1 MFFDHPLYA
10 ELLNNLAELVYI
22 FDEEGRIV
30 FINHAAEK
38 FEGLKLEEVRGL
50 HVDDIYYQ
58 DYSPSIKALET
69 GQKVVDMNNIY
80 TIHGKQFRQ
89 ITQAYPIFYEQ
100 KVIGVFTVQTD
111 ITSLE
116 RILAENIRLQRTSV
130 KGPQQKLEF
139 TSLIGKNAAFLHC
152 IEIAK
157 SAAKNDSAVLLS
169 GPTGSGKEMFAKS
182 IHNASSRSGGPY
194 LAINCAAIPETLLES
209 ILFGTVKGSF
219 TGAMDKPGLFEQ
231 AKGGTLF
238 LDEINSMPL
247 ESQAKILRVLEE
259 KECRRIGGDK
269 DIKMDVRI
277 ISSINATP
285 REVLDERILRED
297 LFYRL
302 AVISILIPPLRKRP
316 EDITLLTEHFV
327 EKYNQKFGK
336 QITGLDAESHHF
348 FSTFSWPGN
357 VRQLKHTIESAIG
370 MADDADS
377 LIRLRYLPQ
386 YLFEGKIAI
395 DSLAV
400 SETVQSD
407 GGPDICRT
415 DIEEADLQKTDIPAA
430 DTRAADIPAADT
442 PAADKRESEAFPR
455 DIREQVRKEERQKIV
470 QTLYECNGNVAKTA
484 RVLNMHRQSLIYK
497 MKKYDI
503 T

>member
-1 MFFDHPLYA
+1 MSRKNLIRSIFNDHPLYA

-50 HVDDIYYQ
+50 HVNDIYYQ

-89 ITQAYPIFYEQ
+89 ITRAYPVFDQQ
-100 KVIGVFTVQTD
+100 KIIGVFTVQTD

-116 RILAENIRLQRTSV
+116 RILSENIRLQKTGVRKS
-130 KGPQQKLEF
+130 QQKLDF
-139 TSLIGKNAAFLHC
+139 TSLIGGNAAFLHC

-157 SAAKNDSAVLLS
+157 AAAKNDSPVLLS

-182 IHNASSRSGGPY
+182 IHNASRRSSGPY

-231 AKGGTLF
+231 ARGGTLF
-238 LDEINSMPL
+238 LDEINSMPM

-269 DIKMDVRI
+269 DIRTDVRI

-285 REVLDERILRED
+285 REVLDQRMLRED

-302 AVISILIPPLRKRP
+302 AVVSILIPPLRKRP
-316 EDITLLTEHFV
+316 EDIGLLTSHFI
-327 EKYNQKFGK
+327 EKYNGKLGK
-336 QITGLDAESHHF
+336 QITGLDTETERF
-348 FSTFSWPGN
+348 FNTFSWPGN
-357 VRQLKHTIESAIG
+357 VRQLKHTIESAVS
-370 MADDADS
+370 MADDADRQ
-377 LIRLRYLPQ
+377 LKMDCLPQ
-386 YLFEGKIAI
+386 YLFEDKIVV
-395 DSLAV
+395 DSLMV
-400 SETVQSD
+400 SKEREGGGISDKQEAEKGET
-407 GGPDICRT
+407 
-415 DIEEADLQKTDIPAA
+415 EKAAAKMLQG
-430 DTRAADIPAADT
+430 
-442 PAADKRESEAFPR
+442 
-455 DIREQVRKEERQKIV
+455 DIREQVRREEREKIV
-470 QTLYECNGNVAKTA
+470 RALYECNGNVAKTA
-484 RVLNMHRQSLIYK
+484 RTLNMHRQSLIYK
-497 MKKYDI
+497 MKKYQI